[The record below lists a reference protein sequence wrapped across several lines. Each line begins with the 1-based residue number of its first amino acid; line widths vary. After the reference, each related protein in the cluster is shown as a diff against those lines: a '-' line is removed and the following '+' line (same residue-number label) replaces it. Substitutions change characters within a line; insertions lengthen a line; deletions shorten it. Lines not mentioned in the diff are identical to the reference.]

1 MSRCV
6 CCNKLLNDRELHWK
20 DSHGNFRDTCQ
31 TCLDWVFNPDQGP
44 DGMVV
49 TNDGEPVDEQNV
61 LADDECIVYDV
72 YGDLDFEEPQG
83 SASR

>member
-49 TNDGEPVDEQNV
+49 DDSTEVD
-61 LADDECIVYDV
+61 DDECIVYNIYDTLNFNED
-72 YGDLDFEEPQG
+72 GAKQ
-83 SASR
+83 